1 MTEQTSP
8 KLILTV
14 EKSKVKFDGDLAI
27 VDTGLTVEEF
37 VCAIMEFA
45 TSPHETMAVMKEKE
59 SE

>member
-27 VDTGLTVEEF
+27 ADTGLTIEEF
-37 VCAIMEFA
+37 ISSIMEFA
-45 TSPHETMAVMKEKE
+45 TSPHETMAVMKEE
-59 SE
+59 GEE